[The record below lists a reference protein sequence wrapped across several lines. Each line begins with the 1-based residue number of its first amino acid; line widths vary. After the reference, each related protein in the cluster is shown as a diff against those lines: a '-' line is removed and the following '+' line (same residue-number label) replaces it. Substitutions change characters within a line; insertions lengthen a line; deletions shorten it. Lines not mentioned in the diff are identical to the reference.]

1 LSLQDREADMTTHDG
16 ELHTRLFDSVTDP
29 FAIYDREFRILKVNK
44 ALMELFDLP
53 EEQLTGRFCYEIFY
67 GRTSTCEE
75 CHVKEV
81 FQTGQTRMLEKRFP
95 LPGGSERIF
104 EVYSYPIKDSEGI
117 TVQAVEHARDI
128 TKRKRAEEKL
138 RESEEKYRS
147 LMDHIGVGVSLI
159 SPNMEILTLNKQME
173 EWFPEIDPKNR
184 PLCYTSFRSVFLL
197 SNH

>member
-1 LSLQDREADMTTHDG
+1 MSLRDREADMTTRDG

-44 ALMELFDLP
+44 ALIELFHLP
-53 EEQLTGRFCYEIFY
+53 EEQLTGRFCYEVFY

-81 FQTGQTRMLEKRFP
+81 FQTGQPRMLEKHFP

-104 EVYSYPIKDSEGI
+104 EVHSYPIKDSEGI

-128 TKRKRAEEKL
+128 TERKRAEEEL
-138 RESEEKYRS
+138 RESKEKYRS
-147 LMDHIGVGVSLI
+147 LVDNIGIGVSLI
-159 SPNMEILTLNKQME
+159 SPNMEIDSLMIHPEKKCVLIVQPLRPYRMVTSTKQ
-173 EWFPEIDPKNR
+173 
-184 PLCYTSFRSVFLL
+184 
-197 SNH
+197 